1 MEQDGKRGTGQ
12 QPEAHRDSLLRAL
25 QLLSRCST
33 LLIRAESETELL
45 SSICK
50 LAVETAGYSMAWV
63 GFVGSDARA
72 PISLQAQFGGDSAE
86 LAKAMLALPDTAVET
101 RPSAF
106 AIASGKTVVIHDYNT
121 DPAVVAWRDVAA
133 RQGNRSSIACPLLR
147 GGRAFGVL
155 TIYAREPASFGEAE
169 AALMEEL
176 ARNLVFGIAT
186 LRTRAENELAKIAL
200 SQEQCR
206 LAESEARY
214 RELLDNLHTAVVVHA
229 PDTQIIFSNPR
240 ASELLGLSVEQ
251 MRGKPLPDP
260 SWQFLDEQGARMALE
275 DYPVKRVLAT
285 LKPLQA
291 LVVGVKPAASD
302 DITWVLVGAF
312 PDFDSH
318 GNLKQIVVSFDDIS
332 ARKKAEEEVLQMAF
346 FDLLTGLPNRRLLM
360 DRLHAA
366 LATSARNRLY
376 GAVLFIDL
384 DRFKAINDV
393 GGHDAGDLLLVAV
406 AQRLR
411 ACVRDEDTVA
421 RLGGDEFVVLLPEIG
436 AELGPSSQKGALV
449 AEKIRRALNAPFDLD
464 GHVHHTSPSI
474 GISMFCGAGEAPEL
488 LLRQADMAMY
498 KAKDAG
504 RNTMRFFSAAMQLA
518 VETHAALEADLRHA
532 VPDGQLRLYFEPQV
546 DAGQRPTGAEAL
558 ARWMHPTRGE
568 VSPLQFIPI
577 AEESSLI
584 LDIGGWVLDKVCAQL
599 ARWAG
604 TSALR
609 HLTLAVNVSAQQFR
623 QPDFVETVA
632 LALMRHAFDPSR
644 LKLELTESVIVNDVV
659 DVVEKM
665 HRLRAMGVALSM
677 DDFGTGYS
685 SLSYLKQLP
694 LDQIKI
700 DQSFTR
706 DISTDPTD
714 AIMVKTIIDLA
725 RNFNLHVIAEGV
737 ETEEQLAFL
746 QRHGCMAY
754 QGYLFGKPVPI
765 ERFEALVL
773 DRCRP
778 DAASNAPAGTRQ
790 GHF

>member
-1 MEQDGKRGTGQ
+1 MEQDGKRGTGSNSA
-12 QPEAHRDSLLRAL
+12 AHRDSLIRAL
-25 QLLSRCST
+25 KLLSRCSS
-33 LLIRAESETELL
+33 LLIHADSEIELL

-50 LAVETAGYSMAWV
+50 LAVDTAGYTMAWV
-63 GFVGSDARA
+63 GFVGDGPRA
-72 PISLQAQFGGDSAE
+72 PLNLKAQYGGDDAE
-86 LAKAMLALPDTAVET
+86 LAKAMLARPGAAIES
-101 RPSAF
+101 RPSAA
-106 AIASGKTVVIHDYNT
+106 AIVSGKAVVIDDYDT
-121 DPAVVAWRDVAA
+121 DPAVAALRGLAA
-133 RQGNRSSIACPLLR
+133 RRGNRSSIACPLVH
-147 GGRAFGVL
+147 GQQTFGVL
-155 TIYAREPASFGEAE
+155 VIYARDPGSFGETE

-176 ARNLVFGIAT
+176 ARNLAFGIAT
-186 LRTRAENELAKIAL
+186 LRTRAENERAKIAL
-200 SQEQCR
+200 SHEQR
-206 LAESEARY
+206 QLAESEARY
-214 RELLDNLHTAVVVHA
+214 RELLENLHTAVVVHA
-229 PDTQIIFSNPR
+229 PDTQVIFCNPR
-240 ASELLGLSVEQ
+240 ASELLGLSIDKIC
-251 MRGKPLPDP
+251 GKSVRDP
-260 SWQFLDEQGARMALE
+260 SWGFLDEQGAHMAVE
-275 DYPVKRVLAT
+275 DYPVNRVLAT

-291 LVVGVKPAASD
+291 LVVGVKAPASD

-332 ARKKAEEEVLQMAF
+332 ARKNAEEEVHHMAF

-360 DRLHAA
+360 DRLQAA

-393 GGHDAGDLLLVAV
+393 GGHDAGDQLLVAV
-406 AQRLR
+406 AERLR
-411 ACVRDEDTVA
+411 SCVRDEDTVA

-436 AELGPSSQKGALV
+436 AEMKASSQKGALV

-464 GHVHHTSPSI
+464 GHVYHTSPSI
-474 GISMFCGAGEAPEL
+474 GISMFHGVDEAPEL

-504 RNTMRFFSAAMQLA
+504 RNTMRFFSAAMQLT

-532 VPDGQLRLYFEPQV
+532 VANGQLRLYFQLQV
-546 DAGQRPTGAEAL
+546 DAEQRPCGAEAL
-558 ARWMHPTRGE
+558 SRWMHPTRGE

-604 TSALR
+604 ASGLCR
-609 HLTLAVNVSAQQFR
+609 LTLAVNVSAQQFR
-623 QPDFVETVA
+623 QADFVETVA
-632 LALMRHAFDPSR
+632 MVLARHAFDPSR
-644 LKLELTESVIVNDVV
+644 LKLELTESVIVNDVT

-665 HRLRAMGVALSM
+665 HRLRAMGVSLSI

-725 RNFNLHVIAEGV
+725 RNFKLHVIAEGV
-737 ETEEQLAFL
+737 ESKEQLAFL

-754 QGYLFGKPVPI
+754 QGYLFGKPMAI
-765 ERFEALVL
+765 DSFEALVL
-773 DRCRP
+773 ARCRP
-778 DAASNAPAGTRQ
+778 DAA
-790 GHF
+790 